1 MSKVPEPSLPPLI
14 CGKCN
19 SVCISAFELNCFAQ
33 YQRRAG
39 SVGILG
45 VTFSCQYRIREGALM
60 MKLRKRVYFSILA
73 VFLSAGVRG
82 QQQPPANPGPD
93 ARYKVDGLIVVGH
106 PDDDVEVAAYVAKLI
121 EQQHKRFAVVYATR
135 GNSGGNAVGLEQSN
149 ALADI
154 REMEARHSLASYGIY
169 NAWFLHGSDTPGGDV
184 LHSLEA
190 WGHGQALDEVVRLV
204 RLTRPD
210 VILTWMPNYVVGENH
225 EDHQGAAV
233 LATEA
238 FDLAANPL
246 AFPEQ
251 VTAPRDRLNISNYGE
266 GLRPWQPKKIY
277 YVSDATHFDFFKG
290 KGPEYQTS
298 DISPSRKIPYSRVAA
313 EAWSHYKTQND
324 FTDEQLK
331 QFTEAPVRFIF
342 GKSLVGGGPTDD
354 IFQGITPT
362 PIAYA
367 RSRGYEPPTSQVTV
381 ELGGPWSFYRAF
393 WRAHNIEHLADLYA
407 PEAQVAPKDTLW
419 VPIIIRNDTDAQKMV
434 SLRAVLPSGWSQK
447 PSTDSYS
454 VEPHVAFPIQLTVTP
469 SESDRNTWQSLS
481 WEATSDGRKI
491 ATVNLR
497 VNVVGNGLPQ

>member
-1 MSKVPEPSLPPLI
+1 
-14 CGKCN
+14 
-19 SVCISAFELNCFAQ
+19 
-33 YQRRAG
+33 
-39 SVGILG
+39 
-45 VTFSCQYRIREGALM
+45 
-60 MKLRKRVYFSILA
+60 MKLRRPFCLLMLVL
-73 VFLSAGVRG
+73 FLDANVSA

-121 EQQHKRFAVVYATR
+121 EQQHKRFAVVYTTR
-135 GNSGGNAVGLEQSN
+135 GNSGGNAVGFEQSN
-149 ALADI
+149 ALSDV

-169 NAWFLHGSDTPGGDV
+169 NAWFLRGSDTPGGDV
-184 LHSLEA
+184 LHSLEL

-204 RLTRPD
+204 RLTRPE
-210 VILTWMPNYVVGENH
+210 VILTWLPDYVVGENH

-277 YVSDATHFDFFKG
+277 YFSDTIHFDFFTG

-298 DISPSRKIPYSRVAA
+298 DISPARKIPYSRVAA

-324 FTDEQLK
+324 FTDAQLK
-331 QFTEAPVRFIF
+331 EFTEAPVRFIF
-342 GKSLVGGGPTDD
+342 GKSLVGGTPTDD
-354 IFQGITPT
+354 IFQGITPI
-362 PIAYA
+362 PIAYV
-367 RSRGYEPPTSQVTV
+367 RSRGYEPPSAQLTI

-419 VPIIIRNDTDAQKMV
+419 VPLIIGNDTDTLKKV
-434 SLRAVLPSGWSQK
+434 SLRAVLPSGWSEK
-447 PSTDSYS
+447 PVNEGYTVDPHDS
-454 VEPHVAFPIQLTVTP
+454 FPIQLTITP
-469 SESDRNTWQSLS
+469 TESHRNTWQSLT
-481 WEATSDGRKI
+481 WEATSDGQKI
-491 ATVNLR
+491 GTVTLR
-497 VNVVGNGLPQ
+497 VDVVGNGLPQ